1 MNETFEVGRKTD
13 LQQNLKVRSRTF
25 LSQFGMLLILL
36 IMMVVMTFLSPT
48 FLSSENLL
56 NIVRQMTMNGII
68 AVGVTMIII
77 TTGIDLSSGS
87 VVALVAVVTASAAHP
102 GQFPLALTIFIGL
115 GIGLMTGLINGFIIA
130 KGRIASFI
138 VTLGMMTAARGA
150 ALLYSGGRPIGNL
163 SEPFQFIGQGDLL
176 GIPVPIIIFVVVC
189 IVSSVLL
196 NKTKFGNYVYAIGGN
211 EQAAVIAGVNVD
223 KFKILI
229 YTYAGLLSGLA
240 GIIVTS
246 RIASGQPTAGL
257 NYELDAIAAAVIG
270 GTSLSGGIG
279 TIRGTVIGAL
289 IIAVMNNSLDLLN
302 VSSYWQQI
310 VKGLIIVTAV
320 YFDSRKN
327 KRK

>member
-1 MNETFEVGRKTD
+1 MNETIDVGRKSAF
-13 LQQNLKVRSRTF
+13 QQNFKLRARSF
-25 LSQFGMLLILL
+25 LGQFGMLLILL
-36 IMMVVMTFLSPT
+36 LMMVVMTFLSPT
-48 FLSSENLL
+48 FLTSENLL
-56 NIVRQMTMNGII
+56 NVVRQMTMNGII
-68 AVGVTMIII
+68 AIGVTMIII

-87 VVALVAVVTASAAHP
+87 VVALVAVITASAAHP
-102 GQFPLALTIFIGL
+102 GQYPLALTILIGL
-115 GIGLMTGLINGFIIA
+115 GVGLLTGLINGVIIA
-130 KGRIASFI
+130 KGRIAPFI

-150 ALLYSGGRPIGNL
+150 ALLYSDGRPIGNL
-163 SEPFQFIGQGDLL
+163 SDSFQFIGQGDLL

-189 IVSSVLL
+189 IISSVLL
-196 NKTKFGNYVYAIGGN
+196 NKTKFGKYVYAIGGN

-223 KFKILI
+223 KFKVLI

-279 TIRGTVIGAL
+279 SIRGTIIGAL

-310 VKGLIIVTAV
+310 VKGVIIVTAV